1 MLAMAQLFR
10 NHAAAVPTPLTCTC
24 SVHSFDKRFA
34 EAAPELAAAYK
45 PPEYFDD
52 DLFGLLEG
60 RRPDWRWLIVGGARS
75 GSAWH
80 KDPNGTSAWNA
91 TLRGRKRWL
100 FFPPRTTPPGVRP
113 SADGLDLVA
122 PLSIAEWTSV
132 LKSIFVRPSI

>member
-1 MLAMAQLFR
+1 MYL
-10 NHAAAVPTPLTCTC
+10 
-24 SVHSFDKRFA
+24 FDKRFA

-45 PPEYFDD
+45 PPKYFDD
-52 DLFGLLEG
+52 VLFGLLEG

-122 PLSIAEWTSV
+122 PLSIAE
-132 LKSIFVRPSI
+132 